1 METKR
6 KIVDTG
12 GGKTFRRKCR
22 AAIVGLACLLA
33 AGCTADTN
41 TATDVSTQPANAS
54 AGATATPDYTVNTIP
69 NVRLSDGRRHV
80 SNPDGIITPADV
92 ARIDRMLGALEDSLG
107 IEVAVVAV
115 NNIGDE
121 DARSFATD
129 LFNHWGLGKKG
140 KDNGLLIQLV
150 TAPAQRSVVFETGY
164 GLEGVLPD
172 AISYRLQQQA
182 MIPDLKAG
190 RYSAAMVSGVTAVT
204 NYLLANDKA
213 GILASGPG
221 ANGKEQPGG
230 FLENFG
236 MGFLLLIFFVFIWMA
251 SSSRRRKAEICPRC
265 GKKTLV
271 PTGQRVAS
279 KATANQPAMVEDVY
293 QCKNCGYTD
302 HRNPHSDR
310 TRSSLFPFLL
320 GGMMGGLFGGPRGG
334 GGFGGFGGGGS
345 WGGGGSG
352 GGGSISRF

>member
-1 METKR
+1 MKTKR
-6 KIVDTG
+6 MRSKAG
-12 GGKTFRRKCR
+12 CGEAFRRGCR
-22 AAIVGLACLLA
+22 AGIVGLACLIVTGWM
-33 AGCTADTN
+33 AG
-41 TATDVSTQPANAS
+41 TATATGPDARTPDAS
-54 AGATATPDYTVNTIP
+54 ATTPDYTVRTIP

-80 SNPDGIITPADV
+80 SNPDGIISPADV
-92 ARIDRMLGALEDSLG
+92 ARIDRMLDTLEDSLG

-115 NNIGDE
+115 NSIGDE

-164 GLEGVLPD
+164 GLEGILPD
-172 AISYRLQQQA
+172 AISYRLQQQV

-190 RYSAAMVSGVTAVT
+190 RYSAAMVNGVTAVV
-204 NYLLANDKA
+204 NYLLTHDKA
-213 GILASGPG
+213 GTIAGGNG
-221 ANGKEQPGG
+221 AAATGQPGG

-251 SSSRRRKAEICPRC
+251 SSSRRRKAEVCPRC
-265 GKKTLV
+265 GKKAWV
-271 PTGQRVAS
+271 RTGQRVVS
-279 KATANQPAMVEDVY
+279 KATATEPAVVEDIY

-302 HRNPHSDR
+302 HRNPHSDQTGSR
-310 TRSSLFPFLL
+310 LFPFLL